1 MARRYEIEDKQWEQV
16 KPYLG
21 NTPKKT
27 GRPQSDNRRLLNGV
41 LWILRTGAPWR
52 DLPEYYG
59 PWQTVYKRFAQWQE
73 NGKLKE
79 MFVYVRQNPDMQDLC
94 IDGTYI
100 KAHRSSAGAKKR
112 DKDSDCKQ
120 HIGISRGGR
129 STKIHAVVD
138 GLGYPLVLEMTGGQV
153 NDSIM
158 FQKCLEQ
165 LNISKSTVLADKA
178 YGSWNKSLN
187 T

>member
-1 MARRYEIEDKQWEQV
+1 MYPIAEVIKMARRYEIEDKQWEQV

-27 GRPQSDNRRLLNGV
+27 GRPQADNRRLLNGV

-100 KAHRSSAGAKKR
+100 KAHRSSAGAKK
-112 DKDSDCKQ
+112 
-120 HIGISRGGR
+120 GI
-129 STKIHAVVD
+129 KIAIVNNTLALVVED
-138 GLGYPLVLEMTGGQV
+138 DPP
-153 NDSIM
+153 
-158 FQKCLEQ
+158 
-165 LNISKSTVLADKA
+165 KSTQ
-178 YGSWNKSLN
+178 S
-187 T
+187 